1 MAVAERTRTAV
12 AAAVAVAALRQQSG
26 LTPGP
31 LWAPTATIGVEEPAQ
46 NFAVVAAAKPDQDRT
61 AAPAALLA
69 VDTKSPRATKD
80 PEYCAIRRRRFPLVA
95 PLPSSS
101 DQSHWGPARAR
112 SPLSARPDR

>member
-12 AAAVAVAALRQQSG
+12 AAAVAVVALKQQSG

-31 LWAPTATIGVEEPAQ
+31 LWVLTAMIGSEEPAQ
-46 NFAVVAAAKPDQDRT
+46 NFAVAAAKPDQNRT

-80 PEYCAIRRRRFPLVA
+80 PEYCAARR
-95 PLPSSS
+95 
-101 DQSHWGPARAR
+101 
-112 SPLSARPDR
+112 